1 MSSNDPIEQKQLGRH
16 IQGFNATEW
25 NHARDA
31 LFQSILRA
39 KFQQDLKSK
48 KYLVNTGAKTLAEAS
63 LRDMYYGTGFSISN
77 KNTLDSDNWSGKNKL
92 GSMLMIVREELN

>member
-1 MSSNDPIEQKQLGRH
+1 MFSNDIVEQKQLGRH

-31 LFQSILRA
+31 LFQSILRV
-39 KFQQDLKSK
+39 KFEQD
-48 KYLVNTGAKTLAEAS
+48 YLVNYLELFSEHVTLAEAS
-63 LRDMYYGTGFSISN
+63 LR
-77 KNTLDSDNWSGKNKL
+77 LDSDDWSGKNKLL